1 MQQFHFSTISFVP
14 SATRDDRLSLAVVVV
29 DAGGGR
35 FAMKVT
41 RGVRS
46 KLRAVD
52 GAVDP
57 ARIEDLLEAVR
68 TDLDRS
74 RPNFL
79 GDWLV
84 PIDLLERM
92 HRTWVNQIQ
101 VTSPRPFRAPSL
113 EAATEQLAAM
123 HVGGSAYRSR
133 EGRTRRAVRRTI
145 KATITGWE
153 LGPYRLEE
161 QRIQRG
167 PDKVL
172 HQADFWLV
180 NGKVDAAL
188 YAFAPDSEL
197 NAIVLRDSMPTVLE
211 TFRANNEGFQVVAV
225 TTVNPSDEFVE
236 AGEYLKTRG
245 IVVATT
251 EQLDALRP
259 RLLPQSLI

>member
-14 SATRDDRLSLAVVVV
+14 SATRDDRLGLAVIVV
-29 DAGGGR
+29 DASDSR
-35 FAMKVT
+35 FEMKTV

-46 KLRAVD
+46 KLRALD
-52 GAVDP
+52 GTVDP
-57 ARIEDLLEAVR
+57 ARIEDLLEAIR
-68 TDLDRS
+68 TELDHS

-79 GDWLV
+79 GAWLA
-84 PIDLLERM
+84 PIELLKRM
-92 HRTWVNQIQ
+92 HHTWVNQLQ
-101 VTSPRPFRAPSL
+101 VSLPKPFRAPSF
-113 EAATEQLAAM
+113 EAATAQLAAM
-123 HVGGSAYRSR
+123 HIGGQAHHSQ

-145 KATITGWE
+145 RATITGWE
-153 LGPYRLEE
+153 LGPYRLDE

-180 NGKVDAAL
+180 NGRVDAAL

-225 TTVNPSDEFVE
+225 TTVNPSEEFVA
-236 AGEYLKTRG
+236 AGEYLETRG

-251 EQLDALRP
+251 EQLDSLRP
-259 RLLPQSLI
+259 RLLSHSLV